1 MLLWKTESGNIIMV
15 YGVTIASGPVDW
27 QIVQQV
33 GGKADIE
40 LAGSYKKKE
49 KGDFQEVYVRIVQEE
64 SGENI
69 LFWKKAETDET
80 KSLWKIRMEDIPA
93 GGLYRIE
100 SCLKEEKYP
109 AGMGNKR

>member
-40 LAGSYKKKE
+40 LAGSYKKKG
-49 KGDFQEVYVRIVQEE
+49 KGDFQEVYVRI
-64 SGENI
+64 STRRKWRKYII
-69 LFWKKAETDET
+69 LE
-80 KSLWKIRMEDIPA
+80 KSR
-93 GGLYRIE
+93 
-100 SCLKEEKYP
+100 
-109 AGMGNKR
+109 N

>member
-1 MLLWKTESGNIIMV
+1 MV

-69 LFWKKAETDET
+69 LFWKKQKLMKRKVSG
-80 KSLWKIRMEDIPA
+80 KSEWKTFRQEDF
-93 GGLYRIE
+93 IE
-100 SCLKEEKYP
+100 LK
-109 AGMGNKR
+109 AV